1 VKKFTIKT
9 TINNMNCV
17 DLSLKKKKIKKN
29 ITTSTVYLNITGKKL
44 ADLICGVD
52 IVPVA
57 VLLLLIL
64 LII

>member
-29 ITTSTVYLNITGKKL
+29 ITTNTIYLNITGKKF
-44 ADLICGVD
+44 ADLICWVG
-52 IVPVA
+52 IVLVA
-57 VLLLLIL
+57 L